1 MLKSVRPT
9 IAVRDK
15 EHAKVFFGQM
25 LGLSL
30 LDENPVGATFQCG
43 KTFLEVYPSQF
54 AGSAKNTVAGFEVDD
69 LEATMASMRERG
81 IEFQE
86 YDLPTLKTTNGI
98 AQLGPTGAP
107 GSGTLMATPSG
118 WWSSVRPPERWLG
131 S

>member
-15 EHAKVFFGQM
+15 EDAKVFFGQT

-30 LDENPVGATFQCG
+30 VDENPVGATFQCG
-43 KTFLEVYPSQF
+43 ETFLEIYPSQF
-54 AGSAKNTVAGFEVDD
+54 AGSAENTVAGFEVDD
-69 LEATMASMRERG
+69 LEATMASLRERG

-98 AQLGPTGAP
+98 AQLGPNR
-107 GSGTLMATPSG
+107 GSWFRDPDGNTFGL
-118 WWSSVRPPERWLG
+118 VELG
-131 S
+131 QTT

>member
-1 MLKSVRPT
+1 MLKSCRAT

-15 EHAKVFFGQM
+15 EEAQIFFGQT

-30 LDENPVGATFQCG
+30 VDENPVGATFQCG
-43 KTFLEVYPSQF
+43 DSFLEVYPSQF

-69 LEATMASMRERG
+69 LEGTMAALRERG

-98 AQLGPTGAP
+98 AQLGPNRGAWFRDP
-107 GSGTLMATPSG
+107 DGNTFGL
-118 WWSSVRPPERWLG
+118 VELG
-131 S
+131 QTT